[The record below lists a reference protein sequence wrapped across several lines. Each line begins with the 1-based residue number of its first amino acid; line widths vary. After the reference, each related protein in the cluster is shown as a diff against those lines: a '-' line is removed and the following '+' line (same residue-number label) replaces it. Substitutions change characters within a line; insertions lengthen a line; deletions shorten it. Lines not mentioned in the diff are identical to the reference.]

1 MNQIILWLE
10 QYGLAAVFLNIGL
23 EQLGLPIPA
32 YPVLILTGALSFNG
46 QYSAGGLLLTAV
58 LACLIAD
65 SIWYW
70 AGHRYGS
77 RVLKT
82 LCRISLSP
90 DSCVRQTESI
100 FTRWGVRS
108 LVLAKFIPGFASLAT
123 ALAGRT
129 GVPFGRFLFF
139 DAIGATLYAGV
150 GLAIGMVFH
159 DAVAD
164 VLAIFE
170 QMGRIGLMVLLVA
183 FALFL
188 AHKWWQRQ
196 RFYRQLRMARIS
208 PTELVQLTQGQ
219 STHRDPGC
227 AHRTQ
232 PGGRRHH
239 SRRAAL
245 VRPRPQDGHA
255 RPSPRCGR
263 GCLLRMPQR
272 CLGRAGGQAAD
283 GGGVSQCPPAARRH
297 RRLAGGRAGAGIS
310 RTACVTPGVRRR
322 EVNFH
327 LVLNTDVCLHAAM
340 QGVMH
345 RARDLM
351 KPQRPQERS

>member
-1 MNQIILWLE
+1 MNQIISWLE

-46 QYSAGGLLLTAV
+46 QYSAGGQLLTAV

-100 FTRWGVRS
+100 FTRWGVKS

-164 VLAIFE
+164 VLAVFE

-188 AHKWWQRQ
+188 VHKWWQRQ

-208 PTELVQLTQGQ
+208 PAELLQLTQGPQ
-219 STHRDPGC
+219 ATVILDV
-227 AHRTQ
+227 RTEL
-232 PGGRRHH
+232 
-239 SRRAAL
+239 A
-245 VRPRPQDGHA
+245 
-255 RPSPRCGR
+255 
-263 GCLLRMPQR
+263 
-272 CLGRAGGQAAD
+272 RAGGGIIPGALLWSDPDRKMATLDLPHDVAVVVYCACPNDASAAQVARRLMAAGFRNVRPLHGGIDAWQAA
-283 GGGVSQCPPAARRH
+283 GLALEYPA
-297 RRLAGGRAGAGIS
+297 
-310 RTACVTPGVRRR
+310 
-322 EVNFH
+322 
-327 LVLNTDVCLHAAM
+327 
-340 QGVMH
+340 
-345 RARDLM
+345 
-351 KPQRPQERS
+351 KPA

>member
-1 MNQIILWLE
+1 MEQIIVWLE
-10 QYGLAAVFLNIGL
+10 QYGLAAVFLNVGL

-46 QYSAGGLLLTAV
+46 QYSAAGLILTAV
-58 LACLIAD
+58 LACLAAD
-65 SIWYW
+65 SVWYW

-100 FTRWGVRS
+100 FTRWGVKS
-108 LVLAKFIPGFASLAT
+108 LILAKFIPGFASLAT

-129 GVPFGRFLFF
+129 GIPFGRFLVF
-139 DAIGATLYAGV
+139 DALGALLYAGAGV
-150 GLAIGMVFH
+150 GIGMIFH

-170 QMGRIGLMVLLVA
+170 QMGRIGLMVLLAA

-208 PTELVQLTQGQ
+208 PQELLQLTQQNKPAVILDVRTELARAGGGII
-219 STHRDPGC
+219 PGALVWSDLDRTRASLDVPHDVAVVVYC
-227 AHRTQ
+227 AC
-232 PGGRRHH
+232 PNDA
-239 SRRAAL
+239 SAAL
-245 VRPRPQDGHA
+245 VAKRLMAAGFSNVRPLH
-255 RPSPRCGR
+255 
-263 GCLLRMPQR
+263 
-272 CLGRAGGQAAD
+272 GGIDAWQAA
-283 GGGVSQCPPAARRH
+283 GLSLEYPQ
-297 RRLAGGRAGAGIS
+297 
-310 RTACVTPGVRRR
+310 TA
-322 EVNFH
+322 
-327 LVLNTDVCLHAAM
+327 
-340 QGVMH
+340 
-345 RARDLM
+345 
-351 KPQRPQERS
+351 

>member
-139 DAIGATLYAGV
+139 DAIGATLYAAV

-208 PTELVQLTQGQ
+208 PTELVQLTQGRQ
-219 STHRDPGC
+219 PTVILDV
-227 AHRTQ
+227 RTEL
-232 PGGRRHH
+232 
-239 SRRAAL
+239 S
-245 VRPRPQDGHA
+245 
-255 RPSPRCGR
+255 
-263 GCLLRMPQR
+263 
-272 CLGRAGGQAAD
+272 RAGG
-283 GGGVSQCPPAARRH
+283 GIIPARCCGQTPTARWPRSTFPTMWRWLFTAH
-297 RRLAGGRAGAGIS
+297 APTMRRPRRWPGA
-310 RTACVTPGVRRR
+310 
-322 EVNFH
+322 
-327 LVLNTDVCLHAAM
+327 
-340 QGVMH
+340 
-345 RARDLM
+345 
-351 KPQRPQERS
+351 

>member
-1 MNQIILWLE
+1 MKHSIGARPIYRSTTPVYIVPMNHIISLLE

-23 EQLGLPIPA
+23 EQLGLPVPA

-108 LVLAKFIPGFASLAT
+108 LMLAKFIPGFASLAT

-164 VLAIFE
+164 VLTIFE
-170 QMGRIGLMVLLVA
+170 QMGRIGLMVLLAV

-208 PTELVQLTQGQ
+208 PAELVKLTQGPQ
-219 STHRDPGC
+219 PTVILDV
-227 AHRTQ
+227 RTEL
-232 PGGRRHH
+232 
-239 SRRAAL
+239 S
-245 VRPRPQDGHA
+245 
-255 RPSPRCGR
+255 
-263 GCLLRMPQR
+263 
-272 CLGRAGGQAAD
+272 RAGGGIIPGALLWSDPDRKMATLDLPHDVAVVVYCACPNDASAAQVARRLMAAGFRNVRPLHGGIDAWQAA
-283 GGGVSQCPPAARRH
+283 GLALEYPAQPA
-297 RRLAGGRAGAGIS
+297 
-310 RTACVTPGVRRR
+310 
-322 EVNFH
+322 
-327 LVLNTDVCLHAAM
+327 
-340 QGVMH
+340 
-345 RARDLM
+345 
-351 KPQRPQERS
+351 